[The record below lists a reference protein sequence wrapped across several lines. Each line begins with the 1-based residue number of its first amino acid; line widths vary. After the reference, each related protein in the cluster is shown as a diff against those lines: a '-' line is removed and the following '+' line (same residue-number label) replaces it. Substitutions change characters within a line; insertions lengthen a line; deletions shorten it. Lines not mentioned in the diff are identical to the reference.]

1 MSFRLLPKEFE
12 FFDMFDKLALL
23 AVDASLYF
31 KSLTIEGNFHDQSIS
46 RMQDLE
52 HAADDVTHDIIN
64 KLNKTFIT
72 PFDREDIHA
81 LAHEMDSIIDLL
93 LTLTNKMRIYK
104 LTQPNQY
111 LIQFSEIIESSV
123 NALQKAIMSLR
134 EFKKPQAI
142 FEYCI
147 EVNRLENVGDQLRNM
162 VIADLFE
169 NNKDPLYIM
178 KWKEII
184 QDAETTLDQCED
196 VANIVQTILVK
207 QA

>member
-12 FFDMFDKLALL
+12 FFDMFDKLASI

-31 KSLTIEGNFHDQSIS
+31 KSLTLEGNFHDQSIS
-46 RMQDLE
+46 HMQDLE

-81 LAHEMDSIIDLL
+81 LAHEMDSIIDIL

-111 LIQFSEIIESSV
+111 LVQFSEIIESSV

-134 EFKKPQAI
+134 ESKKPQAI

-169 NNKDPLYIM
+169 NNKDPLYII